1 MKKIISAVVSIVFGQ
16 VCNQLQLDA
25 KLIRDDSQ
33 KAYCWNRPAF
43 QKWSNVNVAKR
54 NVTLQLITDKEY
66 YYQPNSGRY
75 YSGQIFKPQTF
86 MPVFIALNG
95 NNVASEYLDQKSD
108 IEFLVSGTASCI
120 VRMQTFRAEQ
130 PVGLVDPCKLP
141 PNSFKCIKWDEP
153 TPEWTRKI
161 HQCIPT
167 EESSFPMEGYSS
179 SPYPFAVHLVLKN
192 KPGCI
197 ETPCF
202 KLQSMRSISSSDIA
216 EESTQTMIKYSKL
229 RGEWRHVFR
238 DQQKREIIARK
249 ADKRA
254 IPCPFDVTEHEW
266 IIDE

>member
-1 MKKIISAVVSIVFGQ
+1 MKKIISAVVSLVCGQ
-16 VCNQLQLDA
+16 VCTKLQLDA

-33 KAYCWNRPAF
+33 KAYCWSRPAF
-43 QKWSNVNVAKR
+43 QKWSNFNVDKR
-54 NVTLQLITDKEY
+54 NVTLQLVTDKEY

-86 MPVFIALNG
+86 MPVFLKLNG
-95 NNVASEYLDQKSD
+95 NNVASPLVDSD
-108 IEFLVSGTASCI
+108 IEFLVNGASCI
-120 VRMQTFRAEQ
+120 VRMQTFRAQQ

-153 TPEWTRKI
+153 TPAWTRRI

-167 EESSFPMEGYSS
+167 EEGNFPIPATSSLL
-179 SPYPFAVHLVLKN
+179 AINLVLKN

-197 ETPCF
+197 DTQCF
-202 KLQSMRSISSSDIA
+202 KLLSMNDQG
-216 EESTQTMIKYSKL
+216 EEQQTMIKYSKM

-238 DQQKREIIARK
+238 DQQKRVIIARK
-249 ADKRA
+249 TDKRET
-254 IPCPFDVTEHEW
+254 PCPFDLTQSEW